1 MSPPQGSAEDSR
13 RTTSNCPECDGT
25 SWKRSDVDGISR
37 VTRCGCWIGD
47 RKQSVMAKAGVPER
61 YLECALDAR
70 SGGNEFFRLKPVLE
84 KAYKVAEG
92 WADRFPDSEAG
103 LLLSGPP
110 GVGKTH
116 LSVSILRRILLE
128 RGITAPAR
136 FCDYRSLLREIKG
149 SYHPDTPESEMQ
161 ILKPILDAEPLVL
174 DDLGGEN
181 PTLWVLDIVFYILNR
196 RYNERKLTIITT
208 NYSDRAVK
216 AGPVAVPGSSALQRM
231 SGREETLSDR
241 VTARLRS
248 RLYEMCRDVRID
260 ADDYRHSTL
269 QANFSS

>member
-1 MSPPQGSAEDSR
+1 MSSVEDPQGSS
-13 RTTSNCPECDGT
+13 SICPDCDGT
-25 SWKRSDVDGISR
+25 SWTRRDVDGISR
-37 VTRCGCWIGD
+37 VARCGCWVGD
-47 RKQSVMAKAGVPER
+47 RKQSVMAKAGVPAR

-70 SGGNEFFRLKPVLE
+70 SGGNEFFRLQPALE
-84 KAYKVAEG
+84 KAHRVVER
-92 WADRFPDSEAG
+92 WADRFPDCEAG

-116 LSVSILRRILLE
+116 LSVAILRRVLLE
-128 RGITAPAR
+128 RGIAASAR

-149 SYHPDTPESEMQ
+149 SYHPDTSESEMQ

-208 NYSDRAVK
+208 NYSDRAK
-216 AGPVAVPGSSALQRM
+216 AGPVAVTGSSSQRGG
-231 SGREETLSDR
+231 GRDETLSDR

-260 ADDYRHSTL
+260 TDDYRQSTL

>member
-1 MSPPQGSAEDSR
+1 
-13 RTTSNCPECDGT
+13 
-25 SWKRSDVDGISR
+25 
-37 VTRCGCWIGD
+37 
-47 RKQSVMAKAGVPER
+47 MAKAGVPSR

-70 SGGNEFFRLKPVLE
+70 SGGNEFFRLQPPLE
-84 KAYKVAEG
+84 KAHKVVER
-92 WADRFPDSEAG
+92 WADRFPDCDAG

-116 LSVSILRRILLE
+116 LSVAILRRVLLE
-128 RGITAPAR
+128 RGIAASAR

-149 SYHPDTPESEMQ
+149 SYHPDTSESEMQ

-208 NYSDRAVK
+208 NYSDRASK
-216 AGPVAVPGSSALQRM
+216 PGPIAVSGSNSQQRM
-231 SGREETLSDR
+231 GSREESLSDR
-241 VTARLRS
+241 VTVRLRS

-260 ADDYRHSTL
+260 TDDYRQSTL